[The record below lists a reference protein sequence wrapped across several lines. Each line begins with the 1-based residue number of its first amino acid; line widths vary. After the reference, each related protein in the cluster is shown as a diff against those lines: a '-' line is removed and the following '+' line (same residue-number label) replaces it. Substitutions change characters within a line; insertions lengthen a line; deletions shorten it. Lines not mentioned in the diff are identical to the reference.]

1 MRNTKWMY
9 KGEVSTEKNN
19 SKYSKDL
26 IKILENRGIKTD
38 EEIEKFLNGDLEDLR
53 DPYDLKDME
62 KTVEIIL
69 DFKEKNKKIWVYGD
83 YDVDGITSTSLL
95 YRAFHEIGIECEY
108 YIPLRDEGYGL
119 NKDAIKKIKEMGG
132 DLIITVDCG
141 ISSVEEVRYANEIGI
156 DMIITDHHEINNKL
170 PEAKAVINVK
180 RKDNVYDFTG
190 ISGVGTAF
198 MLVLALYRKLDIE
211 IKAYKYLDIVA
222 IGTVAD
228 LVPLI
233 EDNRI
238 IVKKGLEQLKRTRW
252 NGLNVLLRKLYQDFK
267 EKTYDTYDI
276 GFIIAPIFNAAGRLE
291 DAKKSVELLIS
302 EDNKVCDVLSYELIK
317 QNEDRKDI
325 QNEILN
331 LVTEE
336 IEENSLDKKGIIIVS
351 KEKLHSGVI
360 GIVASKIVDRYYK
373 PTIIIDIKPEEGIGV
388 ASCRSIEGFN
398 IIESLNYIRDIFTK
412 YGGHSGAAGFSIEI
426 ERIPE
431 LKERLEEY
439 TNLKLNEDNF
449 LKPIKID
456 KEIRVEKISYGFL
469 EEISKIEPF
478 GFGNSTPIFSMKD
491 CKFSNIRKIG
501 KDQTHLMMNIIKNGV
516 EIKNCVWFSGADT
529 FEEIS
534 KSSLIDV
541 AFKLKMEVFRDKYQY
556 KIFVEDIKLK
566 TEEEDI
572 EKRKILEEIDMYD
585 TIFPIKTIFYTR
597 KRVKEKLSLAFY
609 EDKIYV
615 REGKTVVGEIDE
627 ATTYLLM
634 NLKNKFNYKFICDV
648 ENIEETDENFNIY
661 INIYRDFSFESYK
674 LKEGEIFKEI
684 KEYLIDKLDYN
695 SFQKNILASVF
706 RNKVNSVGLYKENR
720 GVGTIIKTIGL
731 FYKTIGKK
739 SLLITEKD
747 LSNINMKNFI
757 EISKEYKENY
767 DFYIYLDK
775 MDKILPER
783 YLVFF
788 DEKEKTNFEKNIKVI
803 EDNFEI
809 PNNIEV
815 VSDMSLIKDFTMFW
829 TKKMSFER
837 KIRLKS
843 LLKEGE
849 KIFGTEEITEVL

>member
-156 DMIITDHHEINNKL
+156 DMIITDHHEINNEL
-170 PEAKAVINVK
+170 PEAKAIINVK

-331 LVTEE
+331 LATEE
-336 IEENSLDKKGIIIVS
+336 IEEKGLDKKGIIIVA

-398 IIESLNYIRDIFTK
+398 IIESLNYIRDVFTK

-426 ERIPE
+426 DRIPE

-566 TEEEDI
+566 TEEEDK
-572 EKRKILEEIDMYD
+572 EKRKLLEEIDMYD

-597 KRVKEKLSLAFY
+597 KKVKEKLSLAFY

-627 ATTYLLM
+627 ATAYLLM

-684 KEYLIDKLDYN
+684 KEY
-695 SFQKNILASVF
+695 
-706 RNKVNSVGLYKENR
+706 
-720 GVGTIIKTIGL
+720 
-731 FYKTIGKK
+731 
-739 SLLITEKD
+739 
-747 LSNINMKNFI
+747 
-757 EISKEYKENY
+757 
-767 DFYIYLDK
+767 
-775 MDKILPER
+775 
-783 YLVFF
+783 
-788 DEKEKTNFEKNIKVI
+788 
-803 EDNFEI
+803 
-809 PNNIEV
+809 
-815 VSDMSLIKDFTMFW
+815 
-829 TKKMSFER
+829 
-837 KIRLKS
+837 
-843 LLKEGE
+843 
-849 KIFGTEEITEVL
+849 

>member
-1 MRNTKWMY
+1 MRNTKWIY
-9 KGEVSTEKNN
+9 KSDSSTEKN
-19 SKYSKDL
+19 SFKYSKDL

-69 DFKEKNKKIWVYGD
+69 DFKEKNKKIWIYGD

-132 DLIITVDCG
+132 DLILTVDCG

-156 DMIITDHHEINNKL
+156 DMIITDHHEINNEL

-180 RKDNVYDFTG
+180 RKDNIYDFTG

-238 IVKKGLEQLKRTRW
+238 IVKKGLEQLKRTKW
-252 NGLNVLLRKLYQDFK
+252 NGLNILLRKLFQDFK
-267 EKTYDTYDI
+267 ERTYDTYDI

-331 LVTEE
+331 LATEE
-336 IEENSLDKKGIIIVS
+336 IEKKDLDKKGIIIVA

-360 GIVASKIVDRYYK
+360 GIVASKIVDKYYK

-398 IIESLNYIRDIFTK
+398 IIESLNSIRDIFIK

-426 ERIPE
+426 DRIPE

-439 TNLKLNEDNF
+439 VNSKLNEDNF

-469 EEISKIEPF
+469 DEISKIEPF
-478 GFGNSTPIFSMKD
+478 GFGNSTPIFAMKD

-534 KSSLIDV
+534 RSPLIDI

-556 KIFVEDIKLK
+556 KIFIEDVKLK
-566 TEEEDI
+566 NEEENTD
-572 EKRKILEEIDMYD
+572 KIKVLEEIDIYD
-585 TIFPIKTIFYTR
+585 TNFPIKTIFYTR

-609 EDKIYV
+609 EEKIYV

-634 NLKNKFNYKFICDV
+634 NLKNKFNYKFICDI

-706 RNKVNSVGLYKENR
+706 RNKINCMGLYKENR

-731 FYKTIGKK
+731 FYKIIGKK
-739 SLLITEKD
+739 VLLITEKN
-747 LSNINMKNFI
+747 LNNTIIENYI
-757 EISKEYKENY
+757 EISKEYKDNY

-775 MDKILPER
+775 MDKILPKK
-783 YLVFF
+783 YLILVN
-788 DEKEKTNFEKNIKVI
+788 EKEKINFENDIKVI
-803 EDNFEI
+803 EDDFKI
-809 PNNIEV
+809 PNNIEIISNIDV
-815 VSDMSLIKDFTMFW
+815 VIDFNRFW
-829 TKKMSFER
+829 TKKLSFER
-837 KIRLKS
+837 KIKLKD
-843 LLKEGE
+843 LVKNGE
-849 KIFGTEEITEVL
+849 KIFGTEDIKEIL